1 MLSTKICGRLAEMCE
16 ENDLKVTIL
25 GAIVGLACVLS
36 AIVCFMMISAGIVWL
51 AAYLPIS

>member
-1 MLSTKICGRLAEMCE
+1 MCE